1 MADESMNLL
10 FSFRSKKNQDIK
22 VYFYDDECTLVL
34 NMSNLGES
42 YKIPEWDDVYGEYI
56 RLFEQV
62 KYYYFVDEQ
71 MYELLD
77 IIEATGEYDLDY
89 DAMRKLMK
97 EVD

>member
-1 MADESMNLL
+1 MTDESMNLL

-22 VYFYDDECTLVL
+22 VYFYEDECTLVL

-77 IIEATGEYDLDY
+77 IIEATGEYDIDY
-89 DAMRKLMK
+89 ISIRELMR
-97 EVD
+97 EAD